1 MGTFLILIAIAG
13 LIYLLLPAV
22 RLFRQV
28 RRVQREQQD
37 FWRSFTGGAA
47 SEGASAPFTRRAP
60 RRMKIDASVG
70 EYVEFEE
77 IPGSH
82 SSPAPSPFTPEQQIS
97 DADFEEIQ

>member
-47 SEGASAPFTRRAP
+47 SEGAS
-60 RRMKIDASVG
+60 

-77 IPGSH
+77 RPGSH